1 MPIRSCCCGPSRLC
15 LPQAL
20 DTLSTWGAK
29 YLSQIVWRKVT
40 RRGRVRVSTG
50 YRVRASHELVLLAS
64 FGGRQC
70 HAAFPSIFDGLA
82 REHSRKPRRILQDHR
97 RQDPRSNQMRSVLT
111 GKPDWDLTG
120 GAMRPGSRTDRNG
133 LSHMRPFPNVSRS
146 LTVLF
151 REVGLFNNLSRLPGG
166 RTRTRTLDPLIKSYV
181 IQLCSCFISFPNVSW
196 HYRRASTK

>member
-1 MPIRSCCCGPSRLC
+1 

-97 RQDPRSNQMRSVLT
+97 
-111 GKPDWDLTG
+111 
-120 GAMRPGSRTDRNG
+120 
-133 LSHMRPFPNVSRS
+133 
-146 LTVLF
+146 
-151 REVGLFNNLSRLPGG
+151 
-166 RTRTRTLDPLIKSYV
+166 
-181 IQLCSCFISFPNVSW
+181 
-196 HYRRASTK
+196 